1 MTPSSEGP
9 KHGGTVRPRLLL
21 CLTFVLF
28 TTAFLSIIVIADRG
42 HADLFWQ
49 VVGRVPCGDKLG
61 HLGLV
66 GTLSFLL
73 NLLLEGRPA
82 PGRFGK
88 MMLGSLMLLVFMT
101 LEETSQA
108 FIPHRSFDLLD
119 GLANL
124 VGVFCGEGL
133 VRMLPAR
140 RPQST
145 FVNPSFEAPRAKL
158 D

>member
-1 MTPSSEGP
+1 M
-9 KHGGTVRPRLLL
+9 PRLLL
-21 CLTFVLF
+21 RIVFVLF
-28 TTAFLSIIVIADRG
+28 TTAFLSIIVIADQGR
-42 HADLFWQ
+42 ADLFWGI
-49 VVGRVPCGDKLG
+49 VGRVPCGDKLG

-82 PGRFGK
+82 PGLFRR

-108 FIPHRSFDLLD
+108 FIPYRSFDPLD

-133 VRMLPAR
+133 VRMLPVR

-145 FVNPSFEAPRAKL
+145 TCPS
-158 D
+158 

>member
-1 MTPSSEGP
+1 MN
-9 KHGGTVRPRLLL
+9 RLLL
-21 CLTFVLF
+21 RITFVIF
-28 TTAFLSIIVIADRG
+28 TTAFLSIVVIADRG
-42 HADLFWQ
+42 HADLFWS

-82 PGRFGK
+82 PGRFGA
-88 MMLGSLMLLVFMT
+88 MMLGSLLLLAFMT
-101 LEETSQA
+101 LEEASQA

-119 GLANL
+119 GLANI

-133 VRMLPAR
+133 VRMLPVR
-140 RPQST
+140 HPRST
-145 FVNPSFEAPRAKL
+145 TCPS
-158 D
+158 